1 MGNARRVP
9 IRLGLWL
16 GVFFCAAGAVSS
28 ADGAPDAAPGAT
40 VIPARKAHKLLIHNV
55 APDYPPIAK
64 MNYIQGRV
72 SVQALVD
79 GSGEVKEAHALRGHP
94 FLAVA
99 ALKAVRNWLFKPAQS
114 RQGPATFLTYVDV
127 KFSLQ
132 ARHLNP
138 FPDRP
143 EADLDRQV
151 HRPERADHPPDKE
164 GGRNVRLRVLIDL
177 EGHVMDAVSAGAS
190 DSDLMNARQVVSHW
204 TFRPARWGAI
214 AVPWYLEVDV
224 PIGEQQTSLSGAS
237 RVDPP
242 FDPANAR

>member
-1 MGNARRVP
+1 MGNTRRVP

-16 GVFFCAAGAVSS
+16 GVLFCAPGAAS
-28 ADGAPDAAPGAT
+28 AADSAPDAALGAV
-40 VIPARKAHKLLIHNV
+40 VIPAGKAHKLLIHNV

-79 GSGEVKEAHALRGHP
+79 GSGGVKEAHVMKGHP

-99 ALKAVRNWLFKPAQS
+99 ALKAIRNWLFKPAQS
-114 RQGPATFLTYVDV
+114 RQGPARFLTYVDV

-132 ARHLNP
+132 TRRLSP

-151 HRPERADHPPDKE
+151 QPPERADHPPNEE
-164 GGRNVRLRVLIDL
+164 GGRSVRLRVLVDP
-177 EGHVMDAVSAGAS
+177 EGRVMDAVSAGAS
-190 DSDLMNARQVVSHW
+190 DAELINARQVVQHW

-224 PIGEQQTSLSGAS
+224 PVGEPQTSLSGAS
-237 RVDPP
+237 RADPP
-242 FDPANAR
+242 FDPATAR